1 MIAAQ
6 DLRID
11 NWLIFD
17 GRYFQIDCIAKDA
30 PFLNT
35 EEFGVGVV
43 SYKNIMPINLSHKI
57 LEKCGFVEDEYNI
70 LSHPILKCR
79 WVTNHFLGELLEMPF
94 LRFDST
100 KKPSPNISTDIY
112 YLHQLQNIHYCL
124 VGQEL
129 QVKL

>member
-1 MIAAQ
+1 MKVQ

-43 SYKNIMPINLSHKI
+43 SYKNIIPINLSHKI
-57 LEKCGFVEDEYNI
+57 LKKCGFKNDHSTFEYADGSNNEKLFISWIDGEYVVELQN
-70 LSHPILKCR
+70 
-79 WVTNHFLGELLEMPF
+79 GE
-94 LRFDST
+94 
-100 KKPSPNISTDIY
+100 KNISIELK
-112 YLHQLQNIHYCL
+112 YLHQLQNLYFAL
-124 VGQEL
+124 TQTEL
-129 QVKL
+129 IINL

>member
-57 LEKCGFVEDEYNI
+57 LEKCGFKNDHSTFEYADGSNNEKLFILWIDGEYVVELQNGEKNI
-70 LSHPILKCR
+70 FIELK
-79 WVTNHFLGELLEMPF
+79 
-94 LRFDST
+94 
-100 KKPSPNISTDIY
+100 
-112 YLHQLQNIHYCL
+112 YLHQLQNLYYCL